1 MIVREDKKHFIC
13 IEQDHHAHVA
23 KKLITPWL
31 EHYLRNDSLKQSVLY
46 AIEQHD
52 VGWNLFDKQPLW
64 NDKTKK
70 PYTFIDLPLL
80 IKTVLYTNGVNI
92 VEQRNP
98 YAAALCSSHYT
109 KFLGKYELEEVQQYV
124 KNEVL
129 RRKAIL
135 HSFPEIDDEKFQYH
149 LGFLQLA
156 DNMSLFICLHEAGN
170 NDNRHR
176 YFQKGI
182 HIPEPVDLEKKN
194 FIEATWKNEE
204 TLLFKNIKQVETFSI
219 TLKEKFVPKEKI
231 EKVGLQEA
239 HKETP
244 YKTRQ
249 ITIKC
254 N

>member
-1 MIVREDKKHFIC
+1 M
-13 IEQDHHAHVA
+13 
-23 KKLITPWL
+23 
-31 EHYLRNDSLKQSVLY
+31 
-46 AIEQHD
+46 
-52 VGWNLFDKQPLW
+52 
-64 NDKTKK
+64 
-70 PYTFIDLPLL
+70 
-80 IKTVLYTNGVNI
+80 
-92 VEQRNP
+92 
-98 YAAALCSSHYT
+98 
-109 KFLGKYELEEVQQYV
+109 EEVQQYV